1 MAKRYPSKEIE
12 MAELFAEEMG
22 IDFNAYT
29 VAKILDMGIEKIKS
43 PKNHEIEEWIDNI
56 KSVYKKLQVE
66 MKPYIEKALEDKP
79 VLDVAI
85 ELQKKLDGNP
95 NFDLQEFAKEYGNKL
110 NETRT
115 KAKTK
120 NPTAGADG
128 VSFNQRNKIIKALNL
143 YNKLKQTR
151 KPYSALNKVANKYG
165 WKISTCKKNL
175 TKARKLQK

>member
-1 MAKRYPSKEIE
+1 MAKRYSIKE

-22 IDFNAYT
+22 IDFNSYT
-29 VAKILDMGIEKIKS
+29 VAEILDMGIEKIKS
-43 PKNHEIEEWIDNI
+43 PKNHEIEEWIDSI

-95 NFDLQEFAKEYGNKL
+95 NFDLQEFAKEYGNQL

-115 KAKTK
+115 KARTK
-120 NPTAGADG
+120 ESADG
-128 VSFNQRNKIIKALNL
+128 GMTYKHKQKLIRVRKEYDRLILTKTRATAKNMIK
-143 YNKLKQTR
+143 R
-151 KPYSALNKVANKYG
+151 KYG
-165 WKISTCKKNL
+165 WTLGTLEKNL
-175 TKARKLQK
+175 TKGKKLLQK

>member
-1 MAKRYPSKEIE
+1 MAKRYSIKE
-12 MAELFAEEMG
+12 MAELFAEEMD

-29 VAKILDMGIEKIKS
+29 VAEILDMGIEKIKS

-85 ELQKKLDGNP
+85 ELQNKLDGNP

-110 NETRT
+110 NEIRIKQQT
-115 KAKTK
+115 KPQGSSDSKK
-120 NPTAGADG
+120 K
-128 VSFNQRNKIIKALNL
+128 RNHTIQKKYYKLTFVRGFKKKEALNL
-143 YNKLKQTR
+143 LSKEFKLSPETIR
-151 KPYSALNKVANKYG
+151 KYIK
-165 WKISTCKKNL
+165 
-175 TKARKLQK
+175 